1 MRSEEPE
8 EEEGT
13 ETSQCSSDEHL
24 CIVLSQQ
31 VGVHFVTVYIYRV
44 TLYIL
49 YSSFKGRESKV
60 HLVLGLQ

>member
-31 VGVHFVTVYIYRV
+31 VAVHFVTVYN
-44 TLYIL
+44 
-49 YSSFKGRESKV
+49 V
-60 HLVLGLQ
+60 HLQGHTVHIYFIYIYLT